1 MSAIPT
7 TTARAKVGV
16 TVSRYFTKANEDPYA
31 GVNWTRREA
40 KITERSG
47 RVVFQ
52 MDNVEAP
59 DFWSQAAVD
68 IAASKYFRKAGVP
81 GVGHESSIKQLV
93 HRVAH
98 TLAREGIAQGLF
110 DEESAQIFED
120 ELKYLLVHQ
129 YAAFNSPV
137 WFNCG
142 LKECYGITG
151 SPSGNWAV
159 TAGVAKETPDSYSRP
174 ALSACFIQ
182 TVQDNLMDIAEAV
195 KREMRVFKGG
205 GGSGMNYS
213 NLRAEGEALTG
224 GGQSSGMMSFLEIF
238 DKAAGATKSGGTT
251 RRAARMVVVN
261 ADHPDIES
269 FIDWKVRE
277 EKKVAAMVKA
287 GYSSDFQGDAYRTVS
302 GQNANNS
309 VRVTDE
315 FMRAVETGGKWSTVW
330 RTTGKVA
337 KTYEAKALFRQIAT
351 AAHFVADPGMQFDTT
366 TNRWNP
372 TPNTGRINASNP
384 CAEFTYLD
392 NTACNLA
399 SLNLVR
405 FMSTDE
411 RGVHFDVTGFQQA
424 VDVLIAGMDLIVDY
438 ASYPT
443 REIAT
448 NSHMLRP
455 LGIGYANLG
464 AMLMRLGLP
473 YDGPDGRSICAA
485 VTALMTGRAY
495 RRSAEIA
502 GAVGPFA
509 AYAFNC
515 DPMLQV
521 IDMHSRAL
529 DGFKHTSAQASAC
542 VRDIFGEIRE
552 AAADDW
558 NTALALGN
566 EHGFRNAQAS
576 LLAPTGTI
584 GLLMDCD
591 TTGIEPD
598 FALVKSKKLAGGG
611 DMKIVNKSI
620 ATTLVT
626 LGYNQ
631 GAIDRI
637 MKHLETAETIEGS
650 EVKPEHL
657 DVFDCAVKCG
667 ATGVRCIRPMAHV
680 EMMAAAQ
687 PFLSGAISKTV
698 NCPEETTVEEIE
710 ALYMAAWR
718 LGLKAIAVFRDRSKL
733 CAILSSSSKE
743 STSSPP
749 PPPAAGAAQVVV
761 QMPKRQ
767 RLTKRRYGFTQE
779 VTVGGHKLYLR
790 TGEYKDGA
798 LGEIFIDMHKEG
810 ALMRSLLN
818 SFAIAVSLALQHG
831 VPLEE
836 FVDAF
841 VHTKFEPKGIVNGD
855 PDVRIASSILDYI
868 FKTLGIAYLGRTDL
882 AHHTNVTGLDSDSN
896 GNGNGDPG
904 NGTSAHA
911 SNSGNGNGVAALAA
925 IGISS
930 DSARETL
937 ATLLAAKPGARIT
950 QSAGEACGTCGNIT
964 VRAGSCSVCP
974 SCGTTTGCG

>member
-7 TTARAKVGV
+7 APVRANPSVGL
-16 TVSRYFTKANEDPYA
+16 SRYFTKANEDPFA
-31 GVNWTRREA
+31 GINWTRREA
-40 KITERSG
+40 KITERDG

-68 IAASKYFRKAGVP
+68 IASSKYFRKAGVP
-81 GVGHESSIKQLV
+81 GTGYETSVKQLV
-93 HRVAH
+93 HRIAH
-98 TLAREGIAQGLF
+98 TLANEGLAQGLF
-110 DEESAQIFED
+110 DEESAAIFED
-120 ELKYLLVHQ
+120 ELEYLLVHQ
-129 YAAFNSPV
+129 YVAFNSPV

-159 TAGVAKETPDSYSRP
+159 GRMDGVARETSDNYSRP

-213 NLRAEGEALTG
+213 NLRAEGESLTG

-261 ADHPDIES
+261 VDHPDIEQ
-269 FIDWKVRE
+269 FIEWKVRE
-277 EKKVAAMVKA
+277 EKKVAALVKA
-287 GYSSDFQGDAYRTVS
+287 GYSSDFQGEAYRTVS

-309 VRVTDE
+309 VRVADE
-315 FMRAVETGGKWSTVW
+315 FMRSVETGGKWSTTW

-337 KTYEAKALFRQIAT
+337 KTYDARGLFRQITT

-366 TNRWNP
+366 TNRWNT

-384 CAEFTYLD
+384 CSEFTYLD

-405 FMSTDE
+405 FMTADAQ
-411 RGVHFDVTGFQQA
+411 GLHFDVLGFQQA
-424 VDVLIAGMDLIVDY
+424 VDVFIAAMDLIVDY

-443 REIAT
+443 KEIAQ

-473 YDGPDGRSICAA
+473 YDSDDARSICAA
-485 VTALMTGRAY
+485 ITALMTGRAY

-502 GAVGPFA
+502 AVVGPFTA
-509 AYAFNC
+509 FAFNR
-515 DPMLQV
+515 DPMLRV
-521 IDMHSRAL
+521 IEMHANSLTTYRSV
-529 DGFKHTSAQASAC
+529 TAQAQSY
-542 VRDIFGEIRE
+542 VREIFSGIRE
-552 AAADDW
+552 AATEDW
-558 NTALALGN
+558 QAALALGS
-566 EHGFRNAQAS
+566 EHGYRNAQAS

-584 GLLMDCD
+584 GLVMDCD

-598 FALVKSKKLAGGG
+598 YALVKTKKLAGGG
-611 DMKIVNKSI
+611 KMKIVNMSI
-620 ATTLVT
+620 NAALVT
-626 LGYNQ
+626 LGYDQ
-631 GAIDRI
+631 AAIGRI
-637 MKHLETAETIEGS
+637 LKHVETAETIEGS
-650 EVKPEHL
+650 EIKPEHL
-657 DVFDCAVKCG
+657 PVFDCAAKCG
-667 ATGVRCIRPMAHV
+667 VTGTRCIRPMAHL

-698 NCPEETTVEEIE
+698 NCPEETTVDEIE

-718 LGLKAIAVFRDRSKL
+718 LGLKAVAVFRDKSKL
-733 CAILSSSSKE
+733 CAILSSSSQDGA
-743 STSSPP
+743 STPP
-749 PPPAAGAAQVVV
+749 PPTASAQV
-761 QMPKRQ
+761 QTPKPARQ
-767 RLTKRRYGFTQE
+767 RLTKRRFGFTQE
-779 VTVGGHKLYLR
+779 VNVGGHKIYLR
-790 TGEYKDGA
+790 TGEYKDGK

-810 ALMRSLLN
+810 ATMRSLLN

-841 VHTKFEPKGIVNGD
+841 VHTKFEPKGIVIGD
-855 PDVRIASSILDYI
+855 DNIRMASSILDYI
-868 FKTLGIAYLGRTDL
+868 FKALGIAYLDRTDL
-882 AHHTNVTGLDSDSN
+882 ANHQNGVALSDGN
-896 GNGNGDPG
+896 GNGNG
-904 NGTSAHA
+904 H
-911 SNSGNGNGVAALAA
+911 SGNGNGNGAALTAA
-925 IGISS
+925 LLPGVTS
-930 DSARETL
+930 DTARETIAALL
-937 ATLLAAKPGARIT
+937 ATKPGSRIT
-950 QSAGEACGTCGNIT
+950 TTAGEACSTCGNIT